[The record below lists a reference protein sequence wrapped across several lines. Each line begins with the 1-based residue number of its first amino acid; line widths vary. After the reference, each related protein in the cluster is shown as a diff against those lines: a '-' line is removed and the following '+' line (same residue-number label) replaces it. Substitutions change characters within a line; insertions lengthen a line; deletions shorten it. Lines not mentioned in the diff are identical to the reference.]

1 MDKVSYAL
9 GLSMGNNFLGTGI
22 KDLNVEE
29 FAKGVKAVYDGSTS
43 EMSMDEAKKIVN
55 DFFLNL
61 QNAMLEENAKA
72 GKAYLEENAKKE
84 GVKVLESG
92 LHYKVEQEGTGAT
105 PKATRSEENPS
116 ELQ

>member
-9 GLSMGNNFLGTGI
+9 GLSMGHNFLGTGI

-29 FAKGVKAVYDGSTS
+29 FAKGVKAVYDGSKP

-61 QNAMLEENAKA
+61 QNAMLDENAKE
-72 GKAYLEENAKKE
+72 GSFYLK
-84 GVKVLESG
+84 
-92 LHYKVEQEGTGAT
+92 
-105 PKATRSEENPS
+105 
-116 ELQ
+116 